1 MQQISFAVFKLKV
14 SLIFHLEKNNMK
26 CTYMQNSV
34 LAISPQENDLETLLF
49 TEIFHFVSGGRQKR
63 SQQNIKH
70 NQKRY

>member
-1 MQQISFAVFKLKV
+1 MRQIIFAVSKLKV
-14 SLIFHLEKNNMK
+14 MHLEKNNMK

-49 TEIFHFVSGGRQKR
+49 TEIFHLVSGGRQKR